1 MGNGGEFISK
11 LIFFISKQ
19 RNICSRDGSRCPSG
33 IKYHML
39 TVYAVI
45 QPAVQAMRACSV
57 LSDSMQLCGLK
68 PARLLCSWNFL
79 GMNTGVGG
87 HFLLRTQGS
96 NPCLLH
102 LTHWQVDSL
111 PPAPPGKPI
120 CTIYVQMFIKD
131 YTHTIIK
138 ELKYKTINYV
148 IVTWP
153 LRNKRNLIKSQN
165 LKEYLTL
172 N

>member
-39 TVYAVI
+39 TVYAAI

-57 LSDSMQLCGLK
+57 LSDSMQLCGLW

-87 HFLLRTQGS
+87 HFLLPDPR
-96 NPCLLH
+96 
-102 LTHWQVDSL
+102 
-111 PPAPPGKPI
+111 I
-120 CTIYVQMFIKD
+120 
-131 YTHTIIK
+131 
-138 ELKYKTINYV
+138 
-148 IVTWP
+148 
-153 LRNKRNLIKSQN
+153 
-165 LKEYLTL
+165 
-172 N
+172 